1 MVMRSEMNRYEIPEA
16 RRKAVREALSSL
28 EASTKVILTTHVN
41 ADGDGAGC
49 EAALLS
55 YLEHRGVE
63 AWIVNPTPFP
73 TQLRFMVDSHRRILD
88 VLSQEAID
96 RCANADLCV
105 ILDAGER
112 ARIGRVGP
120 LVAQLPTL
128 IVDHHPPAGG
138 SVKGSAFLDSTAAA
152 TGELVFDLLWS
163 ENGPWTHSVVSG
175 LYVAIMTDTG
185 SFRFSNVT
193 AGVHRVVAEL
203 IQRGASPD
211 ALYREVYGRVPIRR
225 VRLLQEALPTLDVS
239 PDGRVAW
246 LSVEQGMLS
255 SLGCT
260 GDDLEGMIDYPRELD
275 GVEVG
280 LLFRELEGKQVKVSF
295 RSNGTVDV
303 NALAREFGGG
313 GHLRASGAL
322 VSGSLES
329 VRDRVVPLVIVAAEE
344 GESDLHHASVSE
356 P

>member
-1 MVMRSEMNRYEIPEA
+1 MNRYEIPA
-16 RRKAVREALSSL
+16 RRRKAVMEALSLL
-28 EASTKVILTTHVN
+28 EASKRVILTTHVN

-73 TQLRFMVDSHRRILD
+73 TQLRFMVDSHQRILD
-88 VLSQEAID
+88 ASSQEAID
-96 RCANADLCV
+96 RCTNADLCV
-105 ILDAGER
+105 ILDTGER
-112 ARIGRVGP
+112 SRIGRVNP
-120 LVAQLPTL
+120 LVTELPTL

-138 SVKGSAFLDSTAAA
+138 GVEGPAFIDSTAAA

-163 ENGPWTHSVVSG
+163 EDGPWTRSVVSG

-193 AGVHRVVAEL
+193 AAVHRVVAEL
-203 IQRGASPD
+203 IERGASPD

-225 VRLLQEALPTLDVS
+225 VRLLQEALPSLEVS

-246 LSVEQGMLS
+246 LSVQRASLS
-255 SLGCT
+255 GLGCT
-260 GDDLEGMIDYPRELD
+260 GDDLEGMVDYPRELD

-280 LLFRELEGKQVKVSF
+280 LLFRELDGKQVKVSL
-295 RSNGTVDV
+295 RSNGMVDV

-313 GHLRASGAL
+313 GHLRASGA
-322 VSGSLES
+322 VVAGSLES
-329 VRDRVVPLVIVAAEE
+329 VRERVVPLVIAAAAE
-344 GESDLHHASVSE
+344 GEPELHHASVSE